1 MNRRQ
6 FLKATSAAFAFSTL
20 PTLSSF
26 SSDFMDVKK
35 RVALIGPGWYGK
47 LDLFRMIQVA
57 PVEVVSVC
65 DVDSVMAN
73 DAADQIA
80 GRQLSGKRPRIFSD
94 YRKLL
99 KEKDFDI
106 VLIDTPDHWHA
117 LPMIEAVQAGA
128 DVWVQK
134 PTGVDVMEGQA
145 MLAAARKYKRVVQV
159 GTQRRSTPHLIEAR
173 DRVIKEGLLGKIS
186 HADICCYFHM
196 RKRLTIE
203 DAPDIPPP
211 DGLNWDM
218 WTGPAP
224 MQPFNK
230 IIHPGGWRAYM
241 EYGNGIV
248 GDMCVHMLDMV
259 RWMLDLG
266 MPKTVSSTGGVFID
280 KASRANITDT
290 QTATFGFPEMNVVWN
305 HRSWGSYSDR
315 DYPWSGIIYGD
326 KGTLKLSVHKYEF
339 IPHGSKTPTLS
350 GTPLFEFEEYPI
362 DRVEKRLEK
371 HVASAVRWHM
381 LDFLKNVES
390 RGRPVADIEQG
401 VISSNACILA
411 NNSMALGRSLE
422 WDPGAG
428 KIKGDKEA
436 NALLARPYRRPWV
449 HPHPGKV

>member
-6 FLKATSAAFAFSTL
+6 FLKTTSAALAFSTL
-20 PTLSSF
+20 PTLRSF
-26 SSDFMDVKK
+26 SSDFIDVRK

-47 LDLFRMIQVA
+47 LDLFRLIQVA
-57 PVEVVSVC
+57 PVEVVSIC

-80 GRQLSGKRPRIFSD
+80 GRQLSGKRPRIYSD
-94 YRKLL
+94 YRKLI

-117 LPMIEAVQAGA
+117 LPMIEAAKAGA
-128 DVWVQK
+128 DIYVQK
-134 PTGVDVMEGQA
+134 PTGVDVVEGQA
-145 MLAAARKYKRVVQV
+145 MLAAARKYGSVVQV

-173 DRVIKEGLLGKIS
+173 DRVIKEGLLGNIS
-186 HADICCYFHM
+186 HADICCYYHM
-196 RKRLTIE
+196 RRRQTIAE
-203 DAPDIPPP
+203 APDIPAPKNL
-211 DGLNWDM
+211 DWDM

-224 MQPFNK
+224 MQPFNQ

-266 MPKTVSSTGGVFID
+266 MPSTISSTGGIYMD
-280 KASRANITDT
+280 KASRANISDT

-305 HRSWGSYSDR
+305 HRSWGDAPDK
-315 DYPWSGIIYGD
+315 DYPWAGIIYGD

-339 IPHGSKTPTLS
+339 IPHKSPSATLS
-350 GTPLFEFEEYPI
+350 GTPLFEYEQYPI
-362 DRVEKRLEK
+362 DLIEKRLEK

-381 LDFLKNVES
+381 LDLLRNIET

-411 NNSMALGRSLE
+411 NMSMQLGRSLE
-422 WDPGAG
+422 WDPVAG
-428 KIKGDKEA
+428 KVKNDDEA
-436 NALLARPYRRPWV
+436 NGLLARPYRKPWV
-449 HPHPGKV
+449 HPDPANV

>member
-1 MNRRQ
+1 M
-6 FLKATSAAFAFSTL
+6 
-20 PTLSSF
+20 
-26 SSDFMDVKK
+26 KK
-35 RVALIGPGWYGK
+35 RVAIIGPGWYGK

-65 DVDSVMAN
+65 DVDSQMAA

-106 VLIDTPDHWHA
+106 VIIDTPDHWHA
-117 LPMIEAVQAGA
+117 LPMIEAVKSGA

-134 PTGVDVMEGQA
+134 PTGVDVVECQSMV
-145 MLAAARKYKRVVQV
+145 AAARKYKRVVQV

-173 DRVIKEGLLGKIS
+173 DRVIKEGLLGKI
-186 HADICCYFHM
+186 ADVEICCYYHM
-196 RKRLTIE
+196 RRRSTIE
-203 DAPDIPPP
+203 QAPDIPAPSYL
-211 DGLNWDM
+211 DFDM

-224 MQPFNK
+224 MQPFNE

-266 MPKTVSSTGGVFID
+266 MPLSVSSTGGIYMD
-280 KASRANITDT
+280 KASRANISDT
-290 QTATFGFPEMNVVWN
+290 QSATFEFPELNVVWN
-305 HRSWGSYSDR
+305 HRSWGDAP
-315 DYPWSGIIYGD
+315 DPEYPWAAIIYGE

-339 IPHGSKTPTLS
+339 FPRGEKKATVS
-350 GTPLFEFEEYPI
+350 GTPLFEYEQYPI
-362 DRVEKRLEK
+362 DRTEKRLEK

-381 LDFLKNVES
+381 LDFLRAVDKRS
-390 RGRPVADIEQG
+390 RPVADIEHG
-401 VISSNACILA
+401 SNSSIACILA
-411 NNSMALGRSLE
+411 NMSMQLGRSLE
-422 WDPGAG
+422 WDPMVG
-428 KIKGDKEA
+428 KVKNDKEA
-436 NALLARPYRRPWV
+436 NALLARPYRGPWV
-449 HPHPGKV
+449 HPHPDQV

>member
-6 FLKATSAAFAFSTL
+6 FLKKSSATFAFATL
-20 PTLSSF
+20 PTLSSLG
-26 SSDFMDVKK
+26 SDFMDVKK
-35 RVALIGPGWYGK
+35 RVAIIGPGWYGK
-47 LDLFRMIQVA
+47 LDLFRLIQVA

-65 DVDSVMAN
+65 DVDADMAN

-80 GRQLSGKRPRIFSD
+80 GRQLSGKRPRIYSD

-106 VLIDTPDHWHA
+106 VIIDTPDHWHA
-117 LPMIEAVQAGA
+117 LPMIEAVKTGA

-134 PTGVDVMEGQA
+134 PTGVDVVECQA
-145 MLAAARKYKRVVQV
+145 MVAAARKYNRVVQV

-186 HADICCYFHM
+186 HADICCYYHM
-196 RKRLTIE
+196 RRRSTKE
-203 DAPDIPPP
+203 EAPDIPPP
-211 DGLNWDM
+211 PNLDFDM

-259 RWMLDLG
+259 RWILDLG
-266 MPKTVSSTGGVFID
+266 MPRSVNSIGGIYMD
-280 KASRANITDT
+280 KASRANISDT
-290 QTATFGFPEMNVVWN
+290 QTATFEFPEMNVVWT
-305 HRSWGSYSDR
+305 HRTWGDPP
-315 DYPWSGIIYGD
+315 DPEYPWAAIIYGE

-339 IPHGSKTPTLS
+339 FPRGEKAATLS
-350 GTPLFEFEEYPI
+350 GTPLFEYEQYPI
-362 DRVEKRLEK
+362 DRTEVRLEK

-381 LDFLKNVES
+381 LDFLRAIENRS
-390 RGRPVADIEQG
+390 RPVADIEQG
-401 VISSNACILA
+401 ASSSIACILA
-411 NNSMALGRSLE
+411 NQSMKLGRSLE
-422 WDPGAG
+422 WDTKAG
-428 KIKGDKEA
+428 KVKGDDEA
-436 NALLARPYRRPWV
+436 NALLARPYRKPWK
-449 HPHPGKV
+449 HPDPKSV